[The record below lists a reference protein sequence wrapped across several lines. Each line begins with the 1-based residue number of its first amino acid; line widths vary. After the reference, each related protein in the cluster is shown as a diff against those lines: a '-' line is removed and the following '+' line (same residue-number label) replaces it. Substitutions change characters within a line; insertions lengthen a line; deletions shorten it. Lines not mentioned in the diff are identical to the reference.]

1 MLAQATAEADASRK
15 EAAALN
21 RLGGESY
28 VKMQVARQLA
38 AKRILIVPAANVST
52 MNVNDV
58 MEYLMGKGTRTSDGE
73 RESER

>member
-1 MLAQATAEADASRK
+1 VLAHAQAEADAARK
-15 EAAALN
+15 EAEALN

-52 MNVNDV
+52 MNVNEV
-58 MEYLMGKGTRTSDGE
+58 MEYLIGKGASRE
-73 RESER
+73 REESEK